1 MSNYKRKIKKE
12 SNKNKIIGNPNLIF
26 GLTNKD
32 IFNTIEE
39 KQKSRLTGDKSN
51 SMIKN
56 KNKIIHSNST
66 SHIRADNYNII
77 NINVNNLIIN
87 NNEKRMNNMIYN
99 NKMDKIDN
107 SLNNSINNSI
117 NNSFNN
123 LNHSRVFSKAGNV
136 IIGKIRNKNNNYSM
150 IKNNRIEKSKFLNNL
165 NLNKNNIK
173 KFNQRNISL
182 NPGKSKLIESKEKF
196 VNGPTS
202 DIQDV
207 IKDLINENNNKEKN
221 IINNE
226 DKENQ
231 LFISDD
237 KLLNLHIKLWEELFS
252 IEMYADNKN
261 GINNHVKK
269 LLNLMEKEFTQKNRA
284 HNIFLNIQL
293 NKIYSKIIKIYFVLI
308 TYIKFLLIDFNYEMT
323 IKSNIK
329 RLLSN
334 VSVNFISLLIS
345 YTSKE
350 NFSYPKKNKDFY
362 ELYLKLIKAKKS
374 KKTKE
379 TISIFCSNANKNL
392 DLSIYVIKQFSN
404 NFFKVG
410 YFTPIHN
417 ILFDIF
423 LLIDS
428 YTIPDIANIIIN
440 GVLFYQIH
448 NNKIEIKNTATIP
461 NMVSI
466 GGAGGIFNMASL
478 GFIPM
483 PAPYLPILPTHLE
496 NSTYTLVLDLDETL
510 AHFFFTPS
518 GGTFLIRPYCFNFL
532 EDMKKLFEIVIFTA
546 ATKDYA
552 DSILDVIDP
561 GKKFIDHR
569 LYRSHTTICNFT
581 FVKDLTKIGR
591 NLNRTLIIDNL
602 ADNFKLQ
609 PNNGIQIG
617 TWTDDMKDTQLNDL
631 NIILTQIIENK
642 PNDIRIIIKK
652 LNEEINKN
660 EKKNVNL
667 NPFKDIDVNKFFK

>member
-1 MSNYKRKIKKE
+1 MSKYRRQYIKE
-12 SNKNKIIGNPNLIF
+12 TKNKILGNADLLF
-26 GLTNKD
+26 GLTHKD
-32 IFNTIEE
+32 SYNTIEE

-51 SMIKN
+51 SMVKN

-66 SHIRADNYNII
+66 NEIRADNYNII

-87 NNEKRMNNMIYN
+87 SNEKKINNMIYN
-99 NKMDKIDN
+99 NNVNNN
-107 SLNNSINNSI
+107 SNNNSI
-117 NNSFNN
+117 NN

-136 IIGKIRNKNNNYSM
+136 VIGKIRSKNNNFSMNKNN
-150 IKNNRIEKSKFLNNL
+150 KFQKSKFLNHL
-165 NLNKNNIK
+165 NMNNNIK
-173 KFNQRNISL
+173 SFNLRNISQ
-182 NPGKSKLIESKEKF
+182 NKENNNIIKDKNGK
-196 VNGPTS
+196 GPTS

-207 IKDLINENNNKEKN
+207 LKDLMGNNKES
-221 IINNE
+221 E
-226 DKENQ
+226 HKEN
-231 LFISDD
+231 
-237 KLLNLHIKLWEELFS
+237 KLIITEEIILSSHMKLWEELFN
-252 IEMYADNKN
+252 IELYADNKN

-269 LLNLMEKEFTQKNRA
+269 VLNLMEKEFILKDRNY
-284 HNIFLNIQL
+284 NIFINAQL
-293 NKIYSKIIKIYFVLI
+293 NRTYSKIIKIYFVLI
-308 TYIKFLLIDFNYEMT
+308 TYIKFLLVDFNYEIT

-334 VSVNFISLLIS
+334 VSNYLLTLLVSYSTKDDLSISKR
-345 YTSKE
+345 SKE
-350 NFSYPKKNKDFY
+350 FFEVYTKIIKYKK
-362 ELYLKLIKAKKS
+362 I

-379 TISIFCSNANKNL
+379 TLSIFCSSTNKNL
-392 DLSIYVIKQFSN
+392 DISIYLIKQFSN

-428 YTIPDIANIIIN
+428 YTIPDVADIIIS
-440 GVLFYQIH
+440 GVLYFLIH
-448 NNKIEIKNTATIP
+448 NTKIDNKNTATIP

-466 GGAGGIFNMASL
+466 GGTGAIFSMASL
-478 GFIPM
+478 GFIEIP
-483 PAPYLPILPTHLE
+483 PPFLPKLPNNLE
-496 NSTYTLVLDLDETL
+496 NTTYTLVLDLDETL

-518 GGTFLIRPYCFNFL
+518 GGTFLIRPYCFKFL
-532 EDMKKLFEIVIFTA
+532 EEMKKIFEIVIFTA

-552 DSILDVIDP
+552 DSILDIIDP
-561 GKKFIDHR
+561 DNKYINHR

-581 FVKDLTKIGR
+581 FVKDLSKIGR
-591 NLNRTLIIDNL
+591 NLNKTIIVDNL

-631 NIILTQIIENK
+631 ALILQQILEKK
-642 PNDIRIIIKK
+642 PDDVRMIIKK

-660 EKKNVNL
+660 VKKNLNM
-667 NPFKDIDVNKFFK
+667 NPFKGIDLSKVF